1 MRLHKV
7 LLVALLVL
15 GFVACG
21 EDDDPTIGEPLSS
34 DSSTSTTTSTAG
46 APTTTTL
53 DPGTVVEVRVSGGRP
68 EGGIERAEIAL
79 GRRVTLRVVSDAPD
93 EVHVH
98 GYDLEVAVGPGEAGE
113 IAFDAT
119 IPGFF
124 EVELHDAGRQ
134 VVELR
139 VNP

>member
-34 DSSTSTTTSTAG
+34 DSSTSTAG

-119 IPGFF
+119 IPGVF